1 MHFLI
6 WGLVEVLIGVLG
18 PSSRATTFAAVKARL
33 DPAAAPKQS
42 HPLGS
47 DAEADYEDKWS
58 SADRKSAAQKVD
70 QVLSNSKLIYEA
82 LMGGRVHGD
91 AYKGKFAHPPV
102 VNADGAQGSSN
113 PNGNRRSQSG
123 EFLAKDHRSRLQQL
137 PAHLEVVTG
146 GEGQRLTHKY
156 NRILRIFSISELL
169 TLSGEGF

>member
-1 MHFLI
+1 
-6 WGLVEVLIGVLG
+6 
-18 PSSRATTFAAVKARL
+18 
-33 DPAAAPKQS
+33 
-42 HPLGS
+42 
-47 DAEADYEDKWS
+47 
-58 SADRKSAAQKVD
+58 
-70 QVLSNSKLIYEA
+70 
-82 LMGGRVHGD
+82 MGGRVHGE
-91 AYKGKFAHPPV
+91 AYKGKLAHPPE

-169 TLSGEGF
+169 TTLSTFQR